1 MFRKLKNPDATLA
14 NRLAITFL
22 VDHVI
27 NKETLPYGD
36 SNLRKCGVRGIRGLK
51 IS

>member
-1 MFRKLKNPDATLA
+1 MFPNLNKPDAIVA
-14 NRLAITFL
+14 RRLAITFL

-36 SNLRKCGVRGIRGLK
+36 CNLRKCGVRGISL
-51 IS
+51 

>member
-1 MFRKLKNPDATLA
+1 MFRNLKNPDATLA
-14 NRLAITFL
+14 RRLAITFL

-36 SNLRKCGVRGIRGLK
+36 SNLGKCGVRGSLAR
-51 IS
+51 S